1 MSALETFKAQFDTT
15 LCQLNNAGL
24 SPISKSARDVIK
36 TWADRFYHEGYF
48 ADAAYA
54 ELVQAAR
61 RSLAELIKTTP
72 AQIAFFSSTAVAI
85 SQVAFGMNLEASDE
99 VITCADEYGSN
110 LYPWREAC
118 SRSGATLA
126 EVASGP
132 GGSLSAEALL
142 AAVTAKTK
150 VIAVSWVQ
158 FQTGAVL
165 DLKTLGQF
173 CQRREIY
180 LVVDAIQ
187 GVGLFDMDFSSWG
200 IDALC
205 GGSHKWLVSPV
216 GVGYL
221 ALGPRLL
228 RTLKPIHVGAQSYG
242 TCDDPTSGDCVL
254 KTDAS
259 RFEPGAK
266 ASIEIM
272 ALGASI
278 DLILATGVSVIG
290 QEVQRLAKRLKDGL
304 SELGY
309 QVICPHSKTD
319 RATHHDLHV
328 GSIVSF
334 TVSNKTRLPDN
345 TSVYKVLRDGGI
357 SAVLRGRGVRL
368 SPHAFNSD
376 RDIDLALKLLS

>member
-1 MSALETFKAQFDTT
+1 MSSLEIFKDQFDTR

-24 SPISKSARDVIK
+24 SPISKRARDVIK

-54 ELVQAAR
+54 ELVQSAR
-61 RSLAELIKTTP
+61 VGLARLLKAFP
-72 AQIAFFSSTAVAI
+72 SQIAFFSSTAVAV
-85 SQVAFGMNLEASDE
+85 SQVAFGLGLEPTDE
-99 VITCADEYGSN
+99 VITGADEYGSN

-118 SRSGATLA
+118 ARSGATLI
-126 EVASGP
+126 EVPAGP
-132 GGSLSAEALL
+132 GGSLTSEALIN
-142 AAVTAKTK
+142 AVTPKTK
-150 VIAVSWVQ
+150 AIAVSWVQ

-165 DLKTLGQF
+165 DLKVLGEF
-173 CQRREIY
+173 CQSRQIY

-187 GVGLFDMDFSSWG
+187 GVGLFEMDFAGWG
-200 IDALC
+200 IDAVC

-228 RTLKPIHVGAQSYG
+228 SKLKPIHIGAQSYG
-242 TCDDPTSGDCVL
+242 TCDDPTLDQCVL

-278 DLILATGVSVIG
+278 ELILETGIPVIA
-290 QEVQRLAKRLKDGL
+290 QEVKRLAMKLRVGL
-304 SELGY
+304 VSLGY
-309 QVICPHSKTD
+309 SIFCPHSQSNQALVHD
-319 RATHHDLHV
+319 RHV

-334 TVSNKTRLPDN
+334 TSTTLSPQRDN
-345 TSVYKVLRDGGI
+345 AGIYKVLRDNGI
-357 SAVLRGRGVRL
+357 SAVLRGKGVRL

-376 RDIDLALKLLS
+376 QDIALALKLLS

>member
-1 MSALETFKAQFDTT
+1 MPSLETFKAEFDTR
-15 LCQLNNAGL
+15 LCHLNNAGL
-24 SPISKSARDVIK
+24 SPISKRARDVIK

-48 ADAAYA
+48 ADASYA
-54 ELVQAAR
+54 EFVQVAR
-61 RSLAELIKTTP
+61 KSLAQLIK
-72 AQIAFFSSTAVAI
+72 ADSHQIAFFSSTAVAI
-85 SQVAFGMNLEASDE
+85 SQVAFGLDLKQLDE
-99 VITCADEYGSN
+99 VITGADEYGSN

-118 SRSGATLA
+118 VRSGAALIEIPA
-126 EVASGP
+126 GP
-132 GGSLSAEALL
+132 GGSLTADALIN
-142 AAVTAKTK
+142 AVTAKTK

-158 FQTGAVL
+158 FQTGSVL
-165 DLKTLGQF
+165 DLKMLGAF
-173 CQRREIY
+173 CQRRQIH

-187 GVGLFDMDFSSWG
+187 GVGLFDMDFTGWG

-221 ALGPRLL
+221 AVGPRLL
-228 RTLKPIHVGAQSYG
+228 GKLKPIHIGAQSYG
-242 TCDDPTSGDCVL
+242 SCDDATMSQCVL

-278 DLILATGVSVIG
+278 ELILETGVSVIAA
-290 QEVQRLAKRLKDGL
+290 EVKRLAQRLRMGL
-304 SELGY
+304 VKLGY
-309 QVICPHSKTD
+309 GIICPHSQSD
-319 RATHHDLHV
+319 HAIEHDLHV

-334 TVSNKTRLPDN
+334 TFSDHSPRCDN
-345 TSVYKVLRDGGI
+345 ASIYKALRDNGI
-357 SAVLRGRGVRL
+357 HAVLRGKGVRL

-376 RDIDLALKLLS
+376 QDIDLALKVLS